1 MIQTNCFKYMRVK
14 YIFFFHFKEIVIY
27 RPITVNTPYFK
38 FVLKT
43 LHVICTP
50 GQSNLPLS
58 ITRECLKLSLSRV
71 TFKHHRRECLKLS
84 LSHEGDMIFN
94 IIYQLYKKFATAKCK
109 YSEESKYLCS
119 YSKFETVKLR
129 HKTRSYKD
137 A

>member
-38 FVLKT
+38 FAFKT

-50 GQSNLPLS
+50 GQSNLPSS
-58 ITRECLKLSLSRV
+58 ISRECLKLSLSW
-71 TFKHHRRECLKLS
+71 
-84 LSHEGDMIFN
+84 EGDMIFN
-94 IIYQLYKKFATAKCK
+94 MHNILSIVQKVRNSKMQIFRGKQVFMFIFKFG
-109 YSEESKYLCS
+109 S
-119 YSKFETVKLR
+119 VKLR
-129 HKTRSYKD
+129 HKTRFYKD